1 MKHLAM
7 FSITMLLLAAPIL
20 THAQGFAVKAGANL
34 SSWSG
39 DDVESADVRMGYQL
53 GLHYRARTSEKLSI
67 VPGIQFTQRGVQDS
81 DKETY
86 DWYGNGT
93 EVTYE
98 YQMRVRANYL
108 DFPLALEY
116 QVDPSLYLI
125 VRPMLSAL
133 LKNNYTEVYRECLD
147 GECTGTKDEDE
158 IDTFRST
165 DFSIG
170 LGIGYLITRQI
181 GFSVGYQWGL
191 MTLDEEKDAEA
202 FNRTVDFSLE
212 YRF

>member
-1 MKHLAM
+1 MKRLVM

-34 SSWSG
+34 STWAG
-39 DDVESADVRMGYQL
+39 DDVESADVRMGYQV
-53 GLHYRARTSEKLSI
+53 GLHYRIKASETLNV
-67 VPGIQFTQRGVQDS
+67 VPGIQFTQRGTQDQH
-81 DKETY
+81 KETY
-86 DWYGNGT
+86 DWYEDL
-93 EVTYE
+93 EVTSE

>member
-34 SSWSG
+34 STWAG
-39 DDVESADVRMGYQL
+39 NDVESADVRMGYQV
-53 GLHYRARTSEKLSI
+53 GLHYRIKASETLNV
-67 VPGIQFTQRGVQDS
+67 VPGIQFTQRGTQDQH
-81 DKETY
+81 KETY
-86 DWYGNGT
+86 DWYEDL
-93 EVTYE
+93 EVTSE

-125 VRPMLSAL
+125 ARPMLSFL
-133 LKNNYTEVYRECLD
+133 LKSNYSAIQRQCI
-147 GECTGTKDEDE
+147 GRECTGSKEEDE
-158 IDTFRST
+158 IDSFNGT
-165 DFSIG
+165 DFGLG
-170 LGIGYLITRQI
+170 LGIGYLITDHI
-181 GFSVGYQWGL
+181 GLSVGYQWGL
-191 MTLDEEKDAEA
+191 MILDEEKDAEA

>member
-1 MKHLAM
+1 MQRLVM
-7 FSITMLLLAAPIL
+7 FSITMLLLVAPVL
-20 THAQGFAVKAGANL
+20 TIAQGFAIKAGANL

-53 GLHYRARTSEKLSI
+53 GLHYRARASEKLSI

-86 DWYGNGT
+86 DWYEGT
-93 EVTYE
+93 EISYE
-98 YQMRVRANYL
+98 YQMKVRANYL

-125 VRPMLSAL
+125 ARPMLSAL
-133 LKNNYTEVYRECLD
+133 LKNNYTEIYRECLD
-147 GECTGTKDEDE
+147 GECTGAKDEDE
-158 IDTFRST
+158 IDSYRGA
-165 DFSIG
+165 DFSLG
-170 LGIGYLITRQI
+170 VGIGYLISKHI